1 MSISG
6 AIYTLIHRSSS
17 VAAIVGTKIEPNF
30 QPKGTAYPFIVWE
43 KISLQSNPTSDTQ
56 SGYDIYRIEVKS
68 VAATKTAC
76 ESLSVLVRAAMN
88 IVTPETVES
97 VYIHRIFM
105 DNETDSFEF
114 ESGFEGAF
122 TISQDYLIHVKN

>member
-43 KISLQSNPTSDTQ
+43 KVSLQTNPTSDTQ

-76 ESLSVLVRAAMN
+76 ESLAVLVRAAMN
-88 IVTPETVES
+88 ITTPETVSS
-97 VYIHRIFM
+97 VLIHRVFL
-105 DNETDSFEF
+105 DNETDLFDF
-114 ESGFEGAF
+114 NGGYEGAF
-122 TISQDYLIHVKN
+122 TISQDYLIHVKS